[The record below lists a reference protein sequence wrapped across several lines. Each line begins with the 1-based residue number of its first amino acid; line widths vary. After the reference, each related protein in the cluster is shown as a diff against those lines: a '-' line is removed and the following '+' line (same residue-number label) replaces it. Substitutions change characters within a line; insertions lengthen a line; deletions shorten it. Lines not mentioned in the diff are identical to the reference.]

1 MSSYRQLFARLV
13 NKPSA
18 EDLNDDQLKKIIEQY
33 PYFSPARFAL
43 VKSLDQNSEEYKH
56 YIQKAVLYYQNPHEF
71 DFFIHNDN
79 DDFLKTNENI
89 IGKSKTQ
96 ENNEEVVETPLG
108 NANKTIQGLHPTPTE
123 LPVDESLTKMTTI
136 EKDLSTELTFEPFH
150 TVDYFA
156 SQGIKLSQQE
166 ATDDKMGKQL
176 KSFTEWIRSMKRLPA
191 TELAKNVN
199 HETDKKV
206 ENLAVASV
214 EETNVVTEAMA
225 EVWEKQGNNEKAI
238 EVYNKLSLIYPA
250 KSAYFA
256 AKIEQ
261 LKENLS

>member
-1 MSSYRQLFARLV
+1 MSSYRKSFARLL
-13 NKPSA
+13 NKPSD
-18 EDLNDDQLKKIIEQY
+18 EDLTDDQLKEVIDQY
-33 PYFSPARFAL
+33 PYFSPARFVL
-43 VKSLDQNSEEYKH
+43 VKSLDPNSEEYKH
-56 YIQKAVLYYQNPHEF
+56 HIQKAVLYYQNPREF
-71 DFFIHNDN
+71 EFFIHNDN
-79 DDFLKTNENI
+79 DGFLITNENTPGETKAQET
-89 IGKSKTQ
+89 IGKIA
-96 ENNEEVVETPLG
+96 ETPLAG
-108 NANKTIQGLHPTPTE
+108 TNNSVEDSSPAPIE
-123 LPVDESLTKMTTI
+123 SPVAKPLTNITAI
-136 EKDLSTELTFEPFH
+136 EKESSTELTFEPFH

-191 TELAKNVN
+191 TERAKSVN
-199 HETDKKV
+199 QETEKKV

-225 EVWEKQGNNEKAI
+225 EVWEKQGNIQKAI

-261 LKENLS
+261 LKVNLS

>member
-1 MSSYRQLFARLV
+1 MSSYRQSLAQLV
-13 NKPSA
+13 NTSSE
-18 EDLNDDQLKKIIEQY
+18 EDLTDEQLKSIIDKY

-43 VKSLDQNSEEYKH
+43 VNSLDPNSEEYKH
-56 YIQKAVLYYQNPHEF
+56 HIQKAVLYYQNPREF
-71 DFFIHNDN
+71 EFFIHSDN
-79 DDFLKTNENI
+79 DDFLKTNKISPGESKAQESSGDLVEN
-89 IGKSKTQ
+89 
-96 ENNEEVVETPLG
+96 TPGDLD
-108 NANKTIQGLHPTPTE
+108 NTLQDSSPASMESQ
-123 LPVDESLTKMTTI
+123 VAESLSKITAI
-136 EKDLSTELTFEPFH
+136 EKESSNELAFEPFH

-166 ATDDKMGKQL
+166 ATDDKIGKQL

-199 HETDKKV
+199 PDIEKKV

-214 EETNVVTEAMA
+214 EEANVVTEAMA
-225 EVWEKQGNNEKAI
+225 EVWEKQGNTQKAI

-250 KSAYFA
+250 KRAYFA